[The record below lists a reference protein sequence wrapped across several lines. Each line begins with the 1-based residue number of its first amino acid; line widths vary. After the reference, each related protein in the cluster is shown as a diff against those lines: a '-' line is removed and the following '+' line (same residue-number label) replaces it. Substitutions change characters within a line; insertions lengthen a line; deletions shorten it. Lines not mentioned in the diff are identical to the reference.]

1 MRTHKEGDDD
11 LRAPLANLIS
21 ESEAL
26 LAAIGEEGAQR
37 YRNAT
42 IALER
47 QIRRARDQVDDLQYT
62 TVRRARLAARQAD
75 HYVHE
80 NPWRTIGAA
89 AAVGAAVGALVA
101 LLIARP
107 RGAASD
113 SHDDSP

>member
-1 MRTHKEGDDD
+1 MRTHEEGDDNV
-11 LRAPLANLIS
+11 RATLANLIS

-47 QIRRARDQVDDLQYT
+47 QIRRARDHVDDLQYT
-62 TVRRARLAARQAD
+62 TVRRARLAARHAD
-75 HYVHE
+75 HYVHV

-89 AAVGAAVGALVA
+89 VAVGAAVGALVA
-101 LLIARP
+101 LLIVRP
-107 RGAASD
+107 ANVANNSR
-113 SHDDSP
+113 DDSP